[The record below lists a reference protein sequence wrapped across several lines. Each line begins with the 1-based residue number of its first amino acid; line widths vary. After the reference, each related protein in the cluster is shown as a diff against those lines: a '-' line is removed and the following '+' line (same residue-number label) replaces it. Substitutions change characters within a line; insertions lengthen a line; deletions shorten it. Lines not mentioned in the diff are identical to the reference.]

1 MKKYFCIMLAAA
13 AAAVACNKENLEDQT
28 KPSDEVKYVE
38 MTLTAEFEAQK
49 NEVPETKTT
58 LADGGEVKWL
68 KNDIVSIFDNSS
80 ATVHKNRFTISE
92 DLTHFTGTVPDGS
105 TEFFALYPNISESK
119 IDLNARTITTVLN
132 PVQKAAKGTFASNTA
147 IMFGKVDANNNIEF
161 KNLCS
166 HIRFTLASDM
176 TDVKSIT
183 LLGNNDEIL
192 AGSFTVNLDGETITT
207 ASVPAQTETYV
218 TLRNTD
224 GSALEAGDYY
234 FTTLPVEFKNGFT
247 VILSKTDGSQVAK
260 KTASA
265 FSQIKDRNG
274 ILVMKELA
282 STDYAEHM
290 NYFVRYNDGFD
301 LTFGGVTFNNTTKPG
316 GVLVSDNKTGSFDL
330 ANSDTGVYFI
340 SPNCTKAN
348 LNSPIAYKSLII
360 VGTDSSKRSDMDFSK
375 QARPYDGGDL
385 ILLENLRCTVGNK
398 NAFAQNKG
406 NTGHAFTTFGDFV
419 LDNCHFK
426 NIGKQFLQFTAAAF
440 SQINI
445 KITNSEF
452 GFNVTEGTN
461 IYPFVINTGSN
472 ESTITSLS
480 IENNIFYQEDGAT
493 NTDFRVLSGDKL
505 VIKDLSVCKNTFTEL
520 TIKNQSLFRVGYV
533 EANLD
538 FQNNMIVDCPFGA
551 AKTNIFSFRNPQD
564 DKTLL
569 KGTITNT
576 FYYTTETKVL
586 NMGLSAKTDYTS
598 MTINSI
604 AKLDN
609 SPLST
614 EWNPAKEEYGAYN
627 EVTYNGSS
635 KVLPKDAGAKRA
647 DMTATP
653 STSATA
659 NSADYRNGKV
669 DLGTF

>member
-1 MKKYFCIMLAAA
+1 MKKYFIIMLAAA

-28 KPSDEVKYVE
+28 KPAEEVKYVE
-38 MTLTAEFEAQK
+38 MTLTAGFEVQEK
-49 NEVPETKTT
+49 EVPETKTT
-58 LADGGEVKWL
+58 LADGREVKWL
-68 KNDIVSIFDNSS
+68 KNDIISIFDNSS
-80 ATVHKNRFTISE
+80 ATVHKNKFTISE
-92 DLTHFTGTVPDGS
+92 DLTHFTGTVLEGS

-132 PVQKAAKGTFASNTA
+132 PIQRAAKGTFASNTA
-147 IMFGKVDANNNIEF
+147 IMYGKVDAASNNVEF

-183 LLGNNDEIL
+183 LMGNNDEIL
-192 AGSFTVNLDGETITT
+192 AGSFTISLDGETITT
-207 ASVPAQTETYV
+207 TSVPTQAETYV

-260 KTASA
+260 KASA
-265 FSQIKDRNG
+265 AYDQIKERNG

-282 STDYAEHM
+282 SNDYVEHM

-301 LTFGGVTFNNTTKPG
+301 LTFSGVTFNNTTKPG
-316 GVLVSDNKTGSFDL
+316 GVLVSDNRDLSFNL
-330 ANSDTGVYFI
+330 ASSDTGVYFI
-340 SPNCTKAN
+340 SPNCTKAKIN
-348 LNSPIAYKSLII
+348 QAAAFKSLII
-360 VGTDSSKRSDMDFSK
+360 VGADSAKRSDMDFYR
-375 QARPYDGGDL
+375 QARPYEGGDL
-385 ILLENLRCTVGNK
+385 ILFENLRCTVGDK
-398 NAFAQNKG
+398 NAFAQNKN
-406 NTGHAFTTFGDFV
+406 NTGHAFTTFGDFI

-426 NIGKQFLQFTAAAF
+426 NIGKQFLQFNAVAF
-440 SQINI
+440 NKINI
-445 KITNSEF
+445 ELTNCEF
-452 GFNVTEGTN
+452 GFKVKEATN
-461 IYPFVINTGSN
+461 IYPFVISAGST

-493 NTDFRVLSGDKL
+493 NTDFRVLYGDKL
-505 VIKDLSVCKNTFTEL
+505 IIKDISVCNNTFTGL
-520 TIKNQSLFRVGYV
+520 TIQNQNMFRISFA
-533 EANLD
+533 ESNLD
-538 FQNNMIVDCPFGA
+538 FQNNMIVNCPFGA
-551 AKTNIFSFRNPQD
+551 AKTNLFSFRTTMT
-564 DKTLL
+564 DKTIL
-569 KGTITNT
+569 KGTVTNT
-576 FYYTTETKVL
+576 FYYTTESNAL
-586 NMGLSAKTDYTS
+586 NVGLSNKEYTS

-614 EWNPAKEEYGAYN
+614 VWNPAEEKYGAYN

-659 NSADYRNGKV
+659 NSADYRNAQV
-669 DLGTF
+669 NLGTF

>member
-13 AAAVACNKENLEDQT
+13 AAAVACNKENLENQT
-28 KPSDEVKYVE
+28 KPADEVKYVE

-80 ATVHKNRFTISE
+80 ATVHKNKFTISE
-92 DLTHFTGTVPDGS
+92 DLTHFTGTVPEGS

-166 HIRFTLASDM
+166 HIKFTLASDM
-176 TDVKSIT
+176 ENVKSIT
-183 LLGNNDEIL
+183 LMGNNDEIL
-192 AGSFTVNLDGETITT
+192 AGSFTISLDGETITT
-207 ASVPAQTETYV
+207 ASVPAQAETYV

-260 KTASA
+260 RASA
-265 FSQIKDRNG
+265 AYDQIKERNG

-316 GVLVSDNKTGSFDL
+316 GVLVSDNRDKSFNL
-330 ANSDTGVYFI
+330 AASDTGVYFV
-340 SPNCTKAN
+340 SPNCTKAIVN
-348 LNSPIAYKSLII
+348 RAYAYKSLIV
-360 VGTDSSKRSDMDFSK
+360 VGANASIRSDVNFYK
-375 QARPYDGGDL
+375 QVRPYDGGDL
-385 ILLENLRCTVGNK
+385 ILMANLRCITNAQ
-398 NAFAQNKG
+398 NAFAQNA
-406 NTGHAFTTFGDFV
+406 TAGHSFQTFGNIV
-419 LDNCHFK
+419 LSNCHFK
-426 NIGKQFLQFTAAAF
+426 KIGNHFFQFNTKDDGFAKVSLD
-440 SQINI
+440 IED
-445 KITNSEF
+445 SEF
-452 GFNVTEGTN
+452 GISGATVYFLN
-461 IYPFVINTGSN
+461 IVNKTAASAQN
-472 ESTITSLS
+472 ITFR
-480 IENNIFYQEDGAT
+480 NNIFYAESADAT
-493 NTDFRVLSGDKL
+493 TKFRLINGDKL
-505 VIKDLSVCKNTFTEL
+505 CIDDFILESTTFDS
-520 TIKNQSLFRVGYV
+520 TIPPGNILIIGDINASFFMQK
-533 EANLD
+533 
-538 FQNNMIVDCPFGA
+538 
-551 AKTNIFSFRNPQD
+551 NIFYECNKTTSSTAKLVSFQIN
-564 DKTLL
+564 KNVYNAT
-569 KGTITNT
+569 GATTNN
-576 FYYTTETKVL
+576 FSYNSTTGAIV
-586 NMGLSAKTDYTS
+586 GAGIGDSAYNNLH
-598 MTINSI
+598 INSI
-604 AKLDN
+604 KTLN
-609 SPLST
+609 NNPISST
-614 EWNPAKEEYGAYN
+614 WNPANEVYGAYN
-627 EVTYNGSS
+627 EATYTENNAEKTMS
-635 KVLPKDAGAKRA
+635 KDAGAKRA